1 MPRTPAA
8 GRDPPPLPGPLSL
21 RAARPRERDGLD
33 TLLLHL
39 AWTAAVRRL
48 GDGELSESGDII
60 GGRFEL
66 LERLGSG
73 GMGAVWRARDR
84 ALRREVALKE
94 VRPPDP
100 AAAGAGPEAELVLR
114 ERVWRE
120 ARALARLSHP
130 HVVTIHHVV
139 DDEGPYPWLVMELLP
154 GGTLQDRLDAAGPL
168 PPAEA
173 ARIGREL
180 LSALSAAHAAGIH
193 HRDVKPANVLLRP
206 GGGAVL
212 TDFGI
217 AALQGSVT
225 LTAAGDVIGS
235 PEYIAPE
242 RLRGRDDLPASDL
255 WSLGMLLYVAVEGV
269 NPVRRATA
277 VATLA
282 AVLDEPVP
290 PPRRAGPLAPVL
302 AELLVRDPDARPD
315 AARLD
320 RLLAAACDGGT
331 PPPPP
336 PPAPPGSPSPTL
348 PGTRPPAGPADALP
362 TVAAAGSAQPA
373 PGRRGRRTVAGLA
386 AAAVAGAGLAAT
398 GVYLA
403 LTAGGGKPPPPARTP
418 SASTATTSG
427 TPSDTAVPSPP
438 ASATPPNGSGGTS
451 ASPPGTSASSPPR
464 TPPSATDPRPG
475 TWIAQLFSEAV
486 VPGEPAP
493 RRQLAELREE
503 IPEAL
508 LLHSSDFA
516 SLRPGYWVIYV
527 PGPFTGG
534 EAALAFCAEHGR
546 TTENECVGRY
556 LSHEEKDRE
565 LLCLPTPDGGSRGR
579 CTRP

>member
-1 MPRTPAA
+1 M
-8 GRDPPPLPGPLSL
+8 
-21 RAARPRERDGLD
+21 
-33 TLLLHL
+33 
-39 AWTAAVRRL
+39 
-48 GDGELSESGDII
+48 SESGDII
-60 GGRFEL
+60 DGRFEL

-84 ALRREVALKE
+84 ALQREVALKE

-100 AAAGAGPEAELVLR
+100 AAAGAGPGAGRVLQ

-130 HVVTIHHVV
+130 HVVTIHHIV
-139 DDEGPYPWLVMELLP
+139 DDEGPYPWLVMELLS
-154 GGTLQDRLDAAGPL
+154 GGTLQDRLDTRGPL
-168 PPAEA
+168 TPAEA

-206 GGGAVL
+206 DGGAVL

-225 LTAAGDVIGS
+225 LTAVGDVIGS

-302 AELLVRDPDARPD
+302 AELLERDPAARPD

-320 RLLAAACDGGT
+320 RLLAAAAEGST
-331 PPPPP
+331 APPPPP
-336 PPAPPGSPSPTL
+336 TAPTL
-348 PGTRPPAGPADALP
+348 PGVPHPSDPLHTAPTVTTAGSGPPAPADRD
-362 TVAAAGSAQPA
+362 
-373 PGRRGRRTVAGLA
+373 RRGHRTVAGMA
-386 AAAVAGAGLAAT
+386 AAAVVGAGLAAT

-403 LTAGGGKPPPPARTP
+403 LTGDGGDPPPPTRTT
-418 SASTATTSG
+418 SASTG
-427 TPSDTAVPSPP
+427 T
-438 ASATPPNGSGGTS
+438 ASATGSATPSSS
-451 ASPPGTSASSPPR
+451 ASPSTAPPSSGTGPSTSPETPPR
-464 TPPSATDPRPG
+464 TPPESSPSVTGPRPG

-486 VPGEPAP
+486 VPGKPAP
-493 RRQLAELREE
+493 RRQLAELREK
-503 IPEAL
+503 IPVAH

-516 SLRPGYWVIYV
+516 SLRPGYWVIYA
-527 PGPFTGG
+527 PGPFDDG

-546 TTENECVGRY
+546 TTENECAGRY
-556 LSHEEKDRE
+556 LSHDEDDRE

>member
-1 MPRTPAA
+1 MI
-8 GRDPPPLPGPLSL
+8 D
-21 RAARPRERDGLD
+21 
-33 TLLLHL
+33 
-39 AWTAAVRRL
+39 
-48 GDGELSESGDII
+48 
-60 GGRFEL
+60 GRFEL

-84 ALRREVALKE
+84 ALQREVALKE

-100 AAAGAGPEAELVLR
+100 EAAGAGPGAGHVLQ

-130 HVVTIHHVV
+130 HVVTIHHIV
-139 DDEGPYPWLVMELLP
+139 DDEGPYPWLVMELLS
-154 GGTLQDRLDAAGPL
+154 GGTLQDRLDTRGPMT
-168 PPAEA
+168 PAEA
-173 ARIGREL
+173 ARTGREL

-206 GGGAVL
+206 DGGAVL

-225 LTAAGDVIGS
+225 LTAVGDVIGS

-302 AELLVRDPDARPD
+302 AELLVRDPAARPD

-320 RLLAAACDGGT
+320 RLLAAAAEGST
-331 PPPPP
+331 APP
-336 PPAPPGSPSPTL
+336 PPAPTL
-348 PGTRPPAGPADALP
+348 PGPLHTAPTVTTAGSGPPAPAGRD
-362 TVAAAGSAQPA
+362 
-373 PGRRGRRTVAGLA
+373 RRGRRTVAGMA
-386 AAAVAGAGLAAT
+386 AAAVVGAGLAAT

-403 LTAGGGKPPPPARTP
+403 LTGDGGNPPSPDADHERVHGHRLRHRARDALVLRVTVDHTDEQQRRAVHVPGDTAADAAGELAVRDGPAARHLDRPALLRGGGRRKARPQTAAGGAAREDPGGSPAAQQRLRL
-418 SASTATTSG
+418 AAARLLG
-427 TPSDTAVPSPP
+427 DLR
-438 ASATPPNGSGGTS
+438 
-451 ASPPGTSASSPPR
+451 PR
-464 TPPSATDPRPG
+464 TVRRRRGGPRLLRGTRPG
-475 TWIAQLFSEAV
+475 H
-486 VPGEPAP
+486 
-493 RRQLAELREE
+493 RE
-503 IPEAL
+503 
-508 LLHSSDFA
+508 
-516 SLRPGYWVIYV
+516 RVR
-527 PGPFTGG
+527 GP
-534 EAALAFCAEHGR
+534 
-546 TTENECVGRY
+546 
-556 LSHEEKDRE
+556 
-565 LLCLPTPDGGSRGR
+565 LPQP
-579 CTRP
+579 

>member
-1 MPRTPAA
+1 M
-8 GRDPPPLPGPLSL
+8 
-21 RAARPRERDGLD
+21 
-33 TLLLHL
+33 HL

-100 AAAGAGPEAELVLR
+100 AAAGAGPEAVRVLR

-130 HVVTIHHVV
+130 HVVTIHHIV
-139 DDEGPYPWLVMELLP
+139 DDEGPYPWLVMELLS
-154 GGTLQDRLDAAGPL
+154 GGTLQDRLDAGGPL
-168 PPAEA
+168 PPPEA

-206 GGGAVL
+206 DGGAVL

-217 AALQGSVT
+217 AALRGSVS
-225 LTAAGDVIGS
+225 LTAVGDVIGS

-290 PPRRAGPLAPVL
+290 PPRRAGRLAPVL
-302 AELLVRDPDARPD
+302 AELLVRDPAARPD

-320 RLLAAACDGGT
+320 RLLAAARDSGA

-336 PPAPPGSPSPTL
+336 PPPPPGSPSPTL
-348 PGTRPPAGPADALP
+348 PGTPPPAGPEDARP
-362 TVAAAGSAQPA
+362 TVAAAGPAQPA

-386 AAAVAGAGLAAT
+386 AAAVAGAGLAAA
-398 GVYLA
+398 GVYWA
-403 LTAGGGKPPPPARTP
+403 LTADGGRPPPPPTRTT
-418 SASTATTSG
+418 SASTATASG
-427 TPSDTAVPSPP
+427 TPPEKSPSSPP
-438 ASATPPNGSGGTS
+438 ASTTPPSGSTGAS
-451 ASPPGTSASSPPR
+451 ASPPGTSASSPSR
-464 TPPSATDPRPG
+464 TAPSATDPRPG

-486 VPGEPAP
+486 VAGEPAP

-527 PGPFTGG
+527 PGPFADG

-556 LSHEEKDRE
+556 LSHEEKDRD

-579 CTRP
+579 CTKP